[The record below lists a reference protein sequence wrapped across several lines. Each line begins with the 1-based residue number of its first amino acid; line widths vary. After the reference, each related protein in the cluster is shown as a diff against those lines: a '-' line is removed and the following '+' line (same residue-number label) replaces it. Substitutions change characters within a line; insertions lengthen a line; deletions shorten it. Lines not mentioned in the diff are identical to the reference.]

1 MIVIENLK
9 KSFGKNEILKGVSWK
24 QEKGE
29 LAVIIG
35 PSGCGKSTFLRCL
48 NQLETFDSGKIS
60 IDGIVLDH
68 SDQHINTSEEKKRV
82 LELRRSIG
90 MVFQGFN
97 LFPHMTVLGNIIE
110 APTQIKKIS
119 KAEATETAMDLL
131 KKVGLQE
138 RANFYPS
145 QLSGGQQQRV
155 AIARALA
162 MKPKVM
168 LFDEPTS
175 ALDPQLVDE
184 VLYVMKDLAEE
195 GMTMLVVTHEMSFA
209 RDVSDKVLFFHSGM
223 LEESGPP
230 EKLFYDPDSPKTREF
245 LKKHLASNSKN

>member
-1 MIVIENLK
+1 MIIIEELR
-9 KSFGKNEILKGVSWK
+9 KSYGSNEILKGVNWK

-29 LAVIIG
+29 LACIIG

-48 NQLETFDSGKIS
+48 NQLETFNSGRIS

-68 SDQHINTSEEKKRV
+68 TKPVTPKEEQKNI
-82 LELRRSIG
+82 LALRRNVG
-90 MVFQGFN
+90 MVFQNFN
-97 LFPHMTVLGNIIE
+97 LFPHMSVLKNITE
-110 APTQIKKIS
+110 APIS
-119 KAEATETAMDLL
+119 INKVSKDEAEATAMDLL
-131 KKVGLQE
+131 KKVGLE
-138 RANFYPS
+138 NRAGFLPT

-184 VLYVMKDLAEE
+184 VLIVMKDLAEE

-209 RDVSDKVLFFHSGM
+209 RDVSDKVLFFYNG
-223 LEESGPP
+223 LIEEAGPP
-230 EKLFYDPDSPKTREF
+230 SKLFSDPDSPKTREF
-245 LKKHLASNSKN
+245 LKKHLAVR

>member
-1 MIVIENLK
+1 MIIIEELR
-9 KSFGKNEILKGVSWK
+9 KSYGPNEILKGVNWK

-29 LAVIIG
+29 LACIIG

-48 NQLETFDSGKIS
+48 NQLETFNSGRIS

-68 SDQHINTSEEKKRV
+68 TKPVTPKEEQKNV
-82 LELRRSIG
+82 LALRRNVG
-90 MVFQGFN
+90 MVFQNFN
-97 LFPHMTVLGNIIE
+97 LFPHMSVLRNITE
-110 APTQIKKIS
+110 APIS
-119 KAEATETAMDLL
+119 INKVSKDEAEATAMDLL
-131 KKVGLQE
+131 KKVGLE
-138 RANFYPS
+138 NRAGFLPT

-184 VLYVMKDLAEE
+184 VLVVMKDLAEE

-209 RDVSDKVLFFHSGM
+209 RDVSDKVLFFYNG
-223 LEESGPP
+223 LIEESGPP
-230 EKLFYDPDSPKTREF
+230 SKLFSDPDSPKTREF
-245 LKKHLASNSKN
+245 LKKHLAVK

>member
-1 MIVIENLK
+1 MIIIEELR
-9 KSFGKNEILKGVSWK
+9 KSYGPNEILKGVNWK

-29 LAVIIG
+29 LACIIG

-48 NQLETFDSGKIS
+48 NQLETFNSGRIS

-68 SDQHINTSEEKKRV
+68 TKPVTPKEEQKNI
-82 LELRRSIG
+82 LALRRNVG
-90 MVFQGFN
+90 MVFQNFN
-97 LFPHMTVLGNIIE
+97 LFPHMSVLKNITE
-110 APTQIKKIS
+110 APIS
-119 KAEATETAMDLL
+119 INKVSKDEAEATAMDLL
-131 KKVGLQE
+131 KKVGLE
-138 RANFYPS
+138 NRAGFLPT

-184 VLYVMKDLAEE
+184 VLIVMKDLAEE

-209 RDVSDKVLFFHSGM
+209 RDVSDKVLFFYNG
-223 LEESGPP
+223 LIEEAGPP
-230 EKLFYDPDSPKTREF
+230 SKLFSDPDSPKTREF
-245 LKKHLASNSKN
+245 LKKHLAVR

>member
-1 MIVIENLK
+1 MILIEDLK
-9 KSFGKNEILKGVSWK
+9 KSFGKNEILKGVNWT

-48 NQLETFDSGKIS
+48 NQLETFDSGRIV
-60 IDGIVLDH
+60 IDGIELNHTTKKVNLK
-68 SDQHINTSEEKKRV
+68 EEQKNI
-82 LELRRSIG
+82 LELRRNIG

-97 LFPHMTVLGNIIE
+97 LFPHMSVLRNITE
-110 APTQIKKIS
+110 APMTIKKVS
-119 KAEATETAMDLL
+119 KEEAETVAFDLL
-131 KKVGLQE
+131 KKVGLE
-138 RANFYPS
+138 SKANFLPA

-155 AIARALA
+155 AIARSLA

-184 VLYVMKDLAEE
+184 VLTVMRDLAEE

-209 RDVSDKVLFFHSGM
+209 RDVSDKVVFFYGGRI
-223 LEESGPP
+223 EESGPP
-230 EKLFYDPDSPKTREF
+230 EKLFSDPESPQTREF
-245 LKKHLASNSKN
+245 LKKHLAANKT